1 MLLSTAKD
9 IYEARV
15 KIGNLII
22 SKIRGI
28 KADALK
34 VYLSVQCDIESSG
47 ARGELIDLDSGRVI
61 YSCRKQTLV
70 DK

>member
-1 MLLSTAKD
+1 MLLSTAD

-34 VYLSVQCDIESSG
+34 VYLSVQCDLESSG
-47 ARGELIDLDSGRVI
+47 AKGELIDLVTGRVI